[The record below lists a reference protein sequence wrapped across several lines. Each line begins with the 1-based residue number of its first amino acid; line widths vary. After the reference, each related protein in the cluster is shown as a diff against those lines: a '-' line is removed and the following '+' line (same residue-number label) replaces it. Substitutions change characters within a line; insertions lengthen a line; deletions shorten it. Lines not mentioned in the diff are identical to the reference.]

1 MMSQRPQPATPS
13 KTITTNKPNRLVL
26 VDREMLRKAQR
37 VIKSAPDNTWYW
49 KLCMRMAK
57 QAYGINCKEPLP
69 ELGERNGNYIC
80 TYVNKEKGEYSF
92 SLIHSEIKHNEARHD

>member
-1 MMSQRPQPATPS
+1 MNNNMPSQKKS
-13 KTITTNKPNRLVL
+13 NRLVL

-37 VIKSAPDNTWYW
+37 VIKSDPDNSWYW

-80 TYVNKEKGEYSF
+80 TYVNKETGDYAF
-92 SLIHSEIKHNEARHD
+92 SHYRCANKITEVDYVAS